1 MDGMFVYGS
10 VGSCK
15 KRENAMEECLVDKK
29 QDTWESIAFFSLT
42 HRNTRIAVNGANRVF
57 RKDERR
63 VVLRQ
68 LAASSR
74 TGGVASIQENTRP
87 MITANLVRKSGL
99 FRSTALFLV
108 GDGIAA

>member
-1 MDGMFVYGS
+1 LQKARERDGIQ
-10 VGSCK
+10 
-15 KRENAMEECLVDKK
+15 K
-29 QDTWESIAFFSLT
+29 QDTWEYRVFSLT
-42 HRNTRIAVNGANRVF
+42 HRNTRIAVNGANRVL

-74 TGGVASIQENTRP
+74 TGGVASIQENIRP
-87 MITANLVRKSGL
+87 MITANLVRKAGL